1 MEKENARNIGDSHW
15 REKRSTKLRNNPCDA
30 PREMTN
36 LPPLRSARR
45 RPSGRVATARCRG
58 RTTTTTAAAFVR
70 NPPAAFGFQY
80 LSRNRAHVYLFRHW
94 ILSQG
99 PELVAA
105 VAHTWSGAD
114 EFRVH
119 EWSGIRHGAS
129 GPPIWTVVISVYV
142 PGKATQPGRSTSY

>member
-1 MEKENARNIGDSHW
+1 MPRTDDDDDGGGFRAK
-15 REKRSTKLRNNPCDA
+15 STGRLRF
-30 PREMTN
+30 R
-36 LPPLRSARR
+36 
-45 RPSGRVATARCRG
+45 
-58 RTTTTTAAAFVR
+58 
-70 NPPAAFGFQY
+70 FQY